1 MLKRQFEVHP
11 VASIFPMMSEAEYQ
25 GLKQDI
31 AENGQEE
38 PIVVW
43 QGQLIDGRNRL
54 KACEELGIE
63 PDWVELDEEADP
75 VKYVISHNLHRR
87 HLDESQRAMVGA
99 RLRKVFDDEAKE
111 RQGTRTDI
119 VENLPQSS
127 KGRSRDKA
135 GEAVAVSGKSVD
147 AATKVLT
154 QGSPELAEMV
164 DRGEVK
170 VSKAATLVKKV
181 KSKEK
186 QTEIISQGPAA
197 IKEATKP
204 EVRRDPLEAIKKQIQ
219 SLEDGPADQLYR
231 WMRHQQASAESD
243 GYVIEDGPPL
253 AADDVDLLG
262 QLCESD
268 NAIGV
273 VWHWLKNAGDA
284 KSAVVR
290 EFCWNVIEDVD
301 APGAGAS
308 S

>member
-186 QTEIISQGPAA
+186 QTEIISKGPAA

-204 EVRRDPLEAIKKQIQ
+204 EVRRDPLEALKKQIQ
-219 SLEDGPADQLYR
+219 ALDDGPADQLYR

-243 GYVIEDGPPL
+243 GYVIEGGPPL

-268 NAIGV
+268 NSIGV

-290 EFCWNVIEDVD
+290 EFCWGVIEDVD